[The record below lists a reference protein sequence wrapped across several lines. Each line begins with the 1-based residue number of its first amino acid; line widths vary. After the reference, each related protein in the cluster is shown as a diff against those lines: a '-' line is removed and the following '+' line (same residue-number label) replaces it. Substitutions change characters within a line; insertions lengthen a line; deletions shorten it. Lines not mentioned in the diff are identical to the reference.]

1 MSGLGCEKKK
11 RQPYLLLDP
20 HVLNG
25 LLLLG
30 DASSSLGHITL
41 TPQYCPDKDTASGK
55 SAEHL
60 SSICTKSSNRKE
72 EILVRTLERIS
83 PCQQHKTFDLHPGV
97 ERRHREKE
105 SRQIRRKV

>member
-83 PCQQHKTFDLHPGV
+83 PMSAAQDIRFASRCGKKTPR
-97 ERRHREKE
+97 ERIETN
-105 SRQIRRKV
+105 